1 MHPKKIWAGMVALDR
16 RQQNASPCPNRNGS
30 SLGTAQPFTI
40 ACGADIGGT
49 TMDTFDAFDLR
60 TCGDICSSF
69 HPRCDGATFDGKNC
83 QLKSRQNAGSVRQSR
98 SLDSVVASFPSASSN
113 CASLGTTTSQG
124 GAAWTLSCGRVIVGF
139 DIGQEHA
146 ATLQDC
152 MAQCSTTSSCAAVTF
167 DPSLDQGF
175 KNCYFK
181 SQVNDGSL
189 IVQDSR
195 VDTAFIQSAG
205 NASPSEGGAGPAST
219 APPNQGVATVALP
232 TPTGGFGNGAVFFM
246 PPSNTIASSG
256 SPNSSPAPTDQTP
269 SPTQLAPPQFL
280 PTGTGGFTSPDANR
294 QSGNNRNNNNGI
306 GDDDDDNSSSNAWIA
321 APVVGSVAAI
331 ALIVLSFVMLK
342 RRRLGNNGRSR
353 DTLASQS
360 SSDSIRPAR
369 KLNISRPKALSAMI
383 TSWLPAAARGE
394 RGSGGGGGRG
404 SRGKMGN
411 FSEVESASRRGRGS
425 MRTSV
430 TGLVRPGVAMGG
442 GDAEEAEAEKR
453 RGDLRNSLNGL
464 GQNRWS

>member
-1 MHPKKIWAGMVALDR
+1 
-16 RQQNASPCPNRNGS
+16 
-30 SLGTAQPFTI
+30 
-40 ACGADIGGT
+40 
-49 TMDTFDAFDLR
+49 MDTFDAFDLR

-69 HPRCDGATFDGKNC
+69 HPRCDGATFDGRNC
-83 QLKSRQNAGSVRQSR
+83 QLKSRLNPGNVRQSR
-98 SLDSVVASFPSASSN
+98 SLDSVLASFPSASSN

-124 GAAWTLSCGRVIVGF
+124 GTAWILSCGRVIVGL

-146 ATLQDC
+146 ASLQDC
-152 MAQCSTTSSCAAVTF
+152 MAQCSSTASCAAVTF
-167 DPSLDQGF
+167 DASQDQGF

-181 SQVNDGSL
+181 AQVTDSGL
-189 IVQDSR
+189 IVQDTR
-195 VDTAFIQSAG
+195 VDTALIQSAG
-205 NASPSEGGAGPAST
+205 NASPSDGGAGPAPTS
-219 APPNQGVATVALP
+219 PPNQGVATVPLP
-232 TPTGGFGNGAVFFM
+232 TPTGGSGNGAVFFM
-246 PPSNTIASSG
+246 PPSNTVAGSG
-256 SPNSSPAPTDQTP
+256 SGSGNTNSSPLPTDLTP

-280 PTGTGGFTSPDANR
+280 PTGTGGFTFPNANQ
-294 QSGNNRNNNNGI
+294 QSGSNQDGNNNAI
-306 GDDDDDNSSSNAWIA
+306 DDDNSASNAWIA

-342 RRRLGNNGRSR
+342 RRRLGNNGRGR

-360 SSDSIRPAR
+360 SSDSLRPSAAR

-411 FSEVESASRRGRGS
+411 FSEVESATGKGRGS

-430 TGLVRPGVAMGG
+430 TGLVRPGVAMGS
-442 GDAEEAEAEKR
+442 GDVEDGEAEKR